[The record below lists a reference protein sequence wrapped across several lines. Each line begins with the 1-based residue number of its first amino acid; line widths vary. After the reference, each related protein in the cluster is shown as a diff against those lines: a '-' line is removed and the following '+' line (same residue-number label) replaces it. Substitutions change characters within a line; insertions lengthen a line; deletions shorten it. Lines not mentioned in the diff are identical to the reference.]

1 VKHRTNI
8 HIILSARLELN
19 RCSRQGF
26 VWCVCVYGYGERERE
41 REGETSRQAE
51 SKSETERTNMAE
63 YLGVPDEASMPTG
76 RGRTLGQDPFFRE

>member
-1 VKHRTNI
+1 MVM
-8 HIILSARLELN
+8 
-19 RCSRQGF
+19 
-26 VWCVCVYGYGERERE
+26 ERERE

-51 SKSETERTNMAE
+51 SKLETERTNMAE